1 MTDDLSQNPN
11 PPNNVVKGPWGESK
25 RRVKIPDEDIIE
37 LHENM
42 AFADHMTESLIVQM
56 LHTMNENG
64 LDISDDKM
72 IAHVGFLI
80 ETVKATI
87 YGGLG
92 MGHPM
97 QIIMEQVVDI
107 VIEENQSARG
117 EIDHDKIDNLVQFIE
132 DVTEDEKDP
141 A

>member
-1 MTDDLSQNPN
+1 
-11 PPNNVVKGPWGESK
+11 
-25 RRVKIPDEDIIE
+25 
-37 LHENM
+37 M